1 VLGWDRR
8 LEGWIVA
15 HRVGVLDPIAQ
26 GLSYIGVWALV
37 WLGIAVAVAIL
48 RRRGGVVLWTALAAL
63 SASLTTDAIKALVGR
78 DRPDVDTLLTRPD
91 TSSFP
96 SGHAATSF
104 ACATVLGALE
114 PRLRVP
120 LYVLAALIAAS
131 RTYVGVHYPLDVLAG
146 AAWGLLVGWLVLRA
160 RLRVLR
166 RLAAG
171 RRRSRPAQPAG

>member
-37 WLGIAVAVAIL
+37 WLAIAAAVAIL
-48 RRRGGVVLWTALAAL
+48 RRRGGVLLWTALAAL
-63 SASLTTDAIKALVGR
+63 TASLTTDAIKALVGR
-78 DRPDVDTLLTRPD
+78 DRPDVDTLLSRPS

-120 LYVLAALIAAS
+120 LYVLAVLVAAS
-131 RTYVGVHYPLDVLAG
+131 RTYVGVHYPLDVVAG